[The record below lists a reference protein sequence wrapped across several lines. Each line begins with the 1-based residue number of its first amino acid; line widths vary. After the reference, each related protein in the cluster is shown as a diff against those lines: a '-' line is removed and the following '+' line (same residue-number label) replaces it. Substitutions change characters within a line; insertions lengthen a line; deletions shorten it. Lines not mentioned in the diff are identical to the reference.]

1 MTTRKKFSPKVYMG
15 ILLKQN
21 GKCNC
26 GCQEFI
32 HKVEDINWDHIL
44 ALHLG
49 GKDEPENIQALLK
62 GHHVLKSNKEASA
75 RAKVVRIQDQGGLR
89 RKKKSRKDKVLSK
102 ALGF

>member
-1 MTTRKKFSPKVYMG
+1 MTARRKFSPKVYMG

-21 GKCNC
+21 GRCNC
-26 GCQEFI
+26 GCGEFI

-44 ALHLG
+44 PLAMDG
-49 GKDEPENIQALLK
+49 RDEPENIQALLK
-62 GHHVLKSNKEASA
+62 GHHVLKSGKEASA

-89 RKKKSRKDKVLSK
+89 KKKLSQKDRVMAK